1 MFSWLPQSRMKMK
14 WTLRFCLAFA
24 APLACSASLTTYT
37 PDAATLHLWHLDE
50 GNAPAVDAGSDRLD
64 LPVLAGGATLGN
76 PSFPGFGTALSTFDS
91 GLNGTPASLDA

>member
-1 MFSWLPQSRMKMK
+1 MKME

-24 APLACSASLTTYT
+24 APLACSASLTPYA

-50 GNAPAVDAGSDRLD
+50 EMPPLSDAGSDRLD

-76 PSFPGFGTALSTFDS
+76 PSFPGFGTALI
-91 GLNGTPASLDA
+91 